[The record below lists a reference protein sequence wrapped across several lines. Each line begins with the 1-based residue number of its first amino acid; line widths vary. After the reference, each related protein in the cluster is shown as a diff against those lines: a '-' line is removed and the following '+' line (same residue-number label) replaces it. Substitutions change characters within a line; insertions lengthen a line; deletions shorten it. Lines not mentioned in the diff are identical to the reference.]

1 MGLPIRAYA
10 LRADLNFVNENFVL
24 QFFFVS
30 SLRLSYV
37 PEVNEWSQNLARI
50 CPFGHM
56 LFEQICAKRICPNG
70 QIW

>member
-37 PEVNEWSQNLARI
+37 PEVNEWSQN
-50 CPFGHM
+50 FGGR
-56 LFEQICAKRICPNG
+56 CAGP
-70 QIW
+70 